1 MNKIVFLSCL
11 IIASVC
17 VSGCSKSALPE
28 GFPKLYPCEITVNQ
42 DGAPLEGAT
51 VTLMPKDPANVYSSS
66 GVTDAS
72 GKAVLKTYGH
82 AGAPLGTSAIVVTK
96 AIDEGGTPIHDPDTG
111 NFVRNAGA
119 STFSYVEKNFTKKET
134 TILEIEVLK
143 GKNEKTV
150 DVGKAVHD
158 FLGKAP

>member
-1 MNKIVFLSCL
+1 MNKIVFIPCL
-11 IIASVC
+11 IIQC
-17 VSGCSKSALPE
+17 ICISGCSKSSLPE

-42 DGAPLEGAT
+42 GGTPLEGAT

-66 GVTDAS
+66 GTTDAS

-82 AGAPLGTSAIVVTK
+82 AGAPMGKSAIVVTK
-96 AIDEGGTPIHDPDTG
+96 AIDEGGTPVYDPDTG

-119 STFSYVEKNFTKKET
+119 STYSYVEKDYTKKET
-134 TILEIEVLK
+134 TVLEIEIQK
-143 GKNEKTV
+143 GKNEKAV

-158 FLGKAP
+158 FLGRAP